1 MNKEQLRELV
11 KAHFNLVD
19 HTPVVTEEKFGE
31 IFDENKAFKI
41 VFPGDT
47 LKVGDEVRVVTTDGQ
62 ESDAPDGFHKLID
75 GTVIKTE
82 GSSVVEIES
91 PEGKSEEEMNEM
103 NGLGAVEDKANK
115 AVEEAF
121 AAKESISEVQGT
133 TPQNAVTETNVP
145 VSTLTGPVKT
155 EAEVEAEMMKKVKM
169 AIDESIASEIAGIK
183 EEMKA
188 MKTKM
193 EEFMMSPAKEK
204 TMAAA
209 GKVKMEAFST
219 ATNDTAIKVARE
231 LLKNKRK

>member
-47 LKVGDEVRVVTTDGQ
+47 LKVGDEVKVVTTDGQ
-62 ESDAPDGFHKLID
+62 ESLAPDGYHKLID

-121 AAKESISEVQGT
+121 AAKEDISEVQGT
-133 TPQNAVTETNVP
+133 APQNATTTTDVP
-145 VSTLTGPVKT
+145 VSELTGPVDTVADEEFKKMK
-155 EAEVEAEMMKKVKM
+155 EDMKKQY
-169 AIDESIASEIAGIK
+169 DEMKSMK
-183 EEMKA
+183 DEMKA
-188 MKTKM
+188 MKDKF

-204 TMAAA
+204 TMAAV

-219 ATNDTAIKVARE
+219 ATNDTALKVARE

>member
-1 MNKEQLRELV
+1 MNKSQLRELV

-91 PEGKSEEEMNEM
+91 PEGKSEEEMNEED
-103 NGLGAVEDKANK
+103 GLGAVEDKANK

-121 AAKESISEVQGT
+121 AAKEDISQVEGT
-133 TPQNAVTETNVP
+133 APQNATTTTDVP
-145 VSTLTGPVKT
+145 VSELTGPVDT
-155 EAEVEAEMMKKVKM
+155 VADEEFKK
-169 AIDESIASEIAGIK
+169 DK
-183 EEMKA
+183 EEMKK
-188 MKTKM
+188 MKEEMKSM
-193 EEFMMSPAKEK
+193 RDEMKSMKDKFEEFMMSPAKEK
-204 TMAAA
+204 TMAAV

-219 ATNDTAIKVARE
+219 ATNDTALKVARE